1 MTNAFEE
8 LRQRLDQ
15 KERELLQKCGDMTSE
30 FISEMDQNTRLVK
43 GRQTNMIN
51 AIDELTQQVK
61 T

>member
-15 KERELLQKCGDMTSE
+15 KERELLQKCDDMTSE